1 MLTGLVAQMPT
12 SGATASEI
20 GLDLVID
27 MHKMLNVIIS
37 SVQSTFSVF
46 TDNIYLFR
54 ASPQQ

>member
-1 MLTGLVAQMPT
+1 MPT
-12 SGATASEI
+12 SGATEI

-27 MHKMLNVIIS
+27 MHEMLNVIIS
-37 SVQSTFSVF
+37 SVHSTFSVF